1 MLLRD
6 ALWLAAAAVASHL
19 LFVSLV
25 PFAGSSLRSR
35 RPGAS
40 SRSGS
45 TASPLSTED
54 RLERLEHLLVTLDL
68 RLEVMDERLKNIQLM
83 STAEPPAPQHAYA
96 SSTHPT
102 KLRNMRDSGQRASR
116 ATAHGS
122 ESPAATPNSIMRAT
136 HPLRDAVLEP
146 DPNQLGGQ
154 RGAAT
159 AADATETPEWLTN
172 ILQEMRRPASTPQQ
186 QSQEPQELLQPLRPP
201 QTQQPSQTQQP
212 RPAKPRQRITVSDGG
227 NSVAGAAGAGAATTV
242 SPATSATLGA
252 GAVGGGGYRQAT
264 GETQRP
270 APPAVAADSSGR
282 SAGASTPGAGSK
294 QQPKRRRAPVKEEDW
309 EEDWEKEDVAE
320 KERAINP
327 KPATERTSNL
337 LEELQRLL
345 SEQGGAANSKAA
357 KKARGKKNKRGKVRS
372 DASEATDGSDA
383 EAATSSG
390 AAQAAAAAG
399 PETAAS
405 SGGSS
410 SEGDDEDIVIEDVD

>member
-1 MLLRD
+1 M
-6 ALWLAAAAVASHL
+6 
-19 LFVSLV
+19 
-25 PFAGSSLRSR
+25 
-35 RPGAS
+35 
-40 SRSGS
+40 
-45 TASPLSTED
+45 
-54 RLERLEHLLVTLDL
+54 
-68 RLEVMDERLKNIQLM
+68 
-83 STAEPPAPQHAYA
+83 
-96 SSTHPT
+96 
-102 KLRNMRDSGQRASR
+102 
-116 ATAHGS
+116 
-122 ESPAATPNSIMRAT
+122 
-136 HPLRDAVLEP
+136 
-146 DPNQLGGQ
+146 
-154 RGAAT
+154 
-159 AADATETPEWLTN
+159 
-172 ILQEMRRPASTPQQ
+172 
-186 QSQEPQELLQPLRPP
+186 
-201 QTQQPSQTQQP
+201 
-212 RPAKPRQRITVSDGG
+212 
-227 NSVAGAAGAGAATTV
+227 
-242 SPATSATLGA
+242 
-252 GAVGGGGYRQAT
+252 GGGGYRQAT

-372 DASEATDGSDA
+372 SDASEATDGSDA